1 MPKPIQ
7 PSKYGLVGLELPVT
21 LYDCPSPGNL
31 LEFYGDVGLALCPGL
46 EGGQLAADGT
56 PQDPIEIPAGKS
68 KGLGP
73 MRPLQPS
80 FWSYCGPNNEQ
91 HLLVWACSFLCPSQR
106 ERERERERE
115 RAETSLNLTKII
127 SE

>member
-1 MPKPIQ
+1 MMPKPIQ

-21 LYDCPSPGNL
+21 CYVCPLPELL

-56 PQDPIEIPAGKS
+56 PQDPNRDSSWKI
-68 KGLGP
+68 KGSWAHEASSAIFLGP
-73 MRPLQPS
+73 TVALIMS
-80 FWSYCGPNNEQ
+80 STYWSGPVPFFAL
-91 HLLVWACSFLCPSQR
+91 HTD
-106 ERERERERE
+106 RERERE